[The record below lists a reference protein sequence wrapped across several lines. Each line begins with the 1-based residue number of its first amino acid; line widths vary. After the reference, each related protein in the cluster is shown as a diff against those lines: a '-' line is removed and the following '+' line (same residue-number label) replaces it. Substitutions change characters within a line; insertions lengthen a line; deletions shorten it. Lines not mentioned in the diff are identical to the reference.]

1 VSGSRPGPSA
11 RHELNCPRWRCG
23 GRDGQDG
30 ATFQCWGGR
39 GAAARRG
46 VGAAVMSVVMAEV
59 VRGVDGCDQ
68 TGAVAGN
75 GAFDGVGEVV
85 PQMPPVRHLQRLG
98 GAGPGA
104 FKW

>member
-1 VSGSRPGPSA
+1 
-11 RHELNCPRWRCG
+11 
-23 GRDGQDG
+23 
-30 ATFQCWGGR
+30 
-39 GAAARRG
+39 
-46 VGAAVMSVVMAEV
+46 MSVVMAEV

-104 FKW
+104 FGVGTGAVPADDLDAGMLAQPCGQGRGGAIG